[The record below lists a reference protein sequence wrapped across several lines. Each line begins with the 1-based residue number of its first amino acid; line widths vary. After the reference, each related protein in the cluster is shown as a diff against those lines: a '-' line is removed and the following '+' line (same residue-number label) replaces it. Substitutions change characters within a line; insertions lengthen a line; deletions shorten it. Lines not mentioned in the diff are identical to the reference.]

1 MVVELGTKGKTI
13 VIRFN
18 DSVIALM
25 AAVLAAGSA
34 FAQSVSIG
42 TLPHGSIAFG
52 IASSVDRV
60 ISDNWYLV
68 TRVVGLGG

>member
-1 MVVELGTKGKTI
+1 MVVELGTKGKPI

-34 FAQSVSIG
+34 FAQSVIIG
-42 TLPHGSIAFG
+42 TLPQGSFAYG
-52 IASSVDRV
+52 ITSSVPKV
-60 ISDNWYLV
+60 ISDNSYLV
-68 TRVVGLGG
+68 TRVVGFGG